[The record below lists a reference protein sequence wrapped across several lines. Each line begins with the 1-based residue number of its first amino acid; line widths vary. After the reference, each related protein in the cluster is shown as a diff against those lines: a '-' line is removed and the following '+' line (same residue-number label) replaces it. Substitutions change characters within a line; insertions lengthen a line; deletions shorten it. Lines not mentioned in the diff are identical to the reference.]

1 MKKFLTLFV
10 MILTIFTIVGC
21 NDPKPTI
28 ETLGTPQNVVLSET
42 GVLSWDPVSNATSYD
57 VTINGKVT
65 NVKTPFYIVTD
76 LTKDFT
82 YSIVAKAEGF
92 NPSIAT
98 EVLTYKAPTITPPK
112 PPVNNIKIGISG
124 TSEVRSGKS
133 VTLKANVTG
142 TENVEV
148 TWAITKGQEYAVID
162 ENGVVSAIELAQ
174 NDGDKLIEVTATSVE
189 DSTVYASK
197 ILTVVNRPELTQA
210 MIDAIANEVYLSFE
224 GYLNISLYPVLASEN
239 AAPEQTYST
248 VIKTA
253 MCTNENGE
261 DYWYGEYENGDTY
274 TTMGLYYKNHNG
286 ITCQVGLSLMN
297 VEQYEPLLD
306 DYGNPINWDEYGLYN
321 NFTNLKVSDFMFNND
336 TWRWEYVG
344 SDSDLD
350 DRMIASANPYDFK
363 TRGFSLIIEEG
374 EIMGIYAKSDY
385 DYTIVEQ
392 YKAIQEL
399 YVAVNYGEKTVVVP
413 TIPTYTYDEEVHGTL
428 KEALE
433 NMNNL
438 ENYTLTYKEIVASY
452 LSTGYTEAGFK
463 ELITENDCYFEPF
476 AVSYNIYGE
485 EVHTPKPL
493 ETYGYHKFSDNL
505 YNAYFN
511 TDTGYKASRA
521 FESSFD
527 NAKPSFAF
535 APEIFR
541 SYYVDEENNTT
552 TYYVEEI
559 MSYVA
564 TTFYYGVGNDI
575 NLYGIFATTGYT
587 SETSSFTPYVVVD
600 NETKYITE
608 AGFYFYLGS
617 IYGVIELYYSDFNET
632 SMPSDI
638 NIEFEQRNVPTS
650 WKELTI
656 QKSLVEGGIEDD
668 VEVNAFEYLKEF
680 YEVENTEEAEKE
692 FEELMP
698 FFGNVLGDSYGF
710 GLTTFH
716 ITSKNVSKQAVAFYY
731 DVPLDLDYTIDS
743 SLEAIEEYLVG
754 LGFVENGAGEFHKD
768 GIWVA
773 PVDSSLDLF
782 IYIWKD

>member
-1 MKKFLTLFV
+1 MKKFLKVFV
-10 MILTIFTIVGC
+10 MILTIFSIVGC
-21 NDPKPTI
+21 KDPEPIK
-28 ETLGTPQNVVLSET
+28 ETLATPTNVSISDT

-57 VTINGKVT
+57 VVINGQT
-65 NVKTPFYIVTD
+65 INVKTPFYIVTD

-82 YSIVAKAEGF
+82 YSVIAKADGY
-92 NPSIAT
+92 NSSLASN
-98 EVLTYKAPTITPPK
+98 VLTYKAPTIIPPK

-124 TSEVRSGKS
+124 STEVRSGKS
-133 VTLKANVTG
+133 ITLKANVTG
-142 TENVEV
+142 TENTEV
-148 TWAITKGQEYAVID
+148 LWKITKGSEYAVID
-162 ENGVVSAIELAQ
+162 EFGKLTAVELAQ
-174 NDGDKLIEVTATSVE
+174 NAGDKVIEVTATSVE
-189 DSTVYASK
+189 DSTVKATK

-210 MIDAIANEVYLSFE
+210 MIDVIANEKYISFE

-239 AAPEQTYST
+239 ALPEQTYST

-253 MCTNENGE
+253 MCTNDQGE

-297 VEQYEPLLD
+297 VEEYEPLLD
-306 DYGNPINWDEYGLYN
+306 DYGNPIEWKNYGLYN
-321 NFTNLKVSDFMFNND
+321 NFTNLKVSDFSFNND

-344 SDSDLD
+344 SDKFLD

-363 TRGFSLIIEEG
+363 TQGFSLIIEEG

-385 DYTIVEQ
+385 DYTILEQ

-399 YVAVNYGEKTVVVP
+399 YVAVNYGEKTVEVP
-413 TIPTYTYDEEVHGTL
+413 TIPTYTYDEEVHGAL

-433 NMNNL
+433 KMNNL

-476 AVSYNIYGE
+476 DVSYNIYGE
-485 EVHTPKPL
+485 EVHTPKPK
-493 ETYGYHKFSDNL
+493 ESYGYHKFSDNL

-511 TDTGYKASRA
+511 SDEGYKASRA

-527 NAKPSFAF
+527 TAKPTFAF

-617 IYGVIELYYSDFNET
+617 IYGVIELYYSDFDET
-632 SMPSDI
+632 SLPEDV
-638 NIEFEQRNVPTS
+638 NIEFTQRNVPTS

-656 QKSLVEGGIEDD
+656 QKSVVEGGIDDD
-668 VEVNAFEYLKEF
+668 VEVNALEYLTEF
-680 YEVENTEEAEKE
+680 YGIENTPEALEA
-692 FEELMP
+692 FEETMP
-698 FFGNVLGDSYGF
+698 FFGDVLGDSYGF

-716 ITSKNVSKQAVAFYY
+716 ITSKNVSKAAVAFYY

-743 SLEAIEEYLVG
+743 SLEAIEEYLIG
-754 LGFVENGAGEFHKD
+754 MGFVENGAGEYYKD

>member
-1 MKKFLTLFV
+1 MKKFLTVFV
-10 MILTIFTIVGC
+10 MILTIFSIVGC
-21 NDPKPTI
+21 KDPEPIK
-28 ETLGTPQNVVLSET
+28 ETLATPTNVSISDT
-42 GVLSWDPVSNATSYD
+42 GVLSWDPVLNATSYD
-57 VTINGKVT
+57 VVIDDQTI

-82 YSIVAKAEGF
+82 YSVIAKADGY
-92 NPSIAT
+92 NSSLASN
-98 EVLTYKAPTITPPK
+98 VLTYKAPTIIPPK
-112 PPVNNIKIGISG
+112 PPVNDIKIGISG
-124 TSEVRSGKS
+124 STEVRSGKS
-133 VTLKANVTG
+133 ITLKANVTG
-142 TENVEV
+142 TENTEV
-148 TWAITKGQEYAVID
+148 LWKITKGSEYAVID
-162 ENGVVSAIELAQ
+162 KFGKLTAVELAQ
-174 NDGDKLIEVTATSVE
+174 NAGDKVIEVTATSVE
-189 DSTVYASK
+189 DSTVKATK

-210 MIDAIANEVYLSFE
+210 MIDVIANEKYISFE
-224 GYLNISLYPVLASEN
+224 GYLNISLYPVLSSEN
-239 AAPEQTYST
+239 ALPEQTYST

-253 MCTNENGE
+253 MCTNDQGE

-306 DYGNPINWDEYGLYN
+306 DYGNPIEWKNYGLYN
-321 NFTNLKVSDFMFNND
+321 NFTNLKVSDFSFNND

-344 SDSDLD
+344 SDKFLD

-363 TRGFSLIIEEG
+363 TQGFSLIIEEG

-385 DYTIVEQ
+385 DYTILEQ

-399 YVAVNYGEKTVVVP
+399 YVAVNYGEKTVEVP
-413 TIPTYTYDEEVHGTL
+413 TIPTYTYDEEVHGAL

-433 NMNNL
+433 KMNNL

-476 AVSYNIYGE
+476 DVSYNIYGE
-485 EVHTPKPL
+485 EVHTPKPK
-493 ETYGYHKFSDNL
+493 ESYGYHKFSDNL

-511 TDTGYKASRA
+511 SDEGYKASRA

-527 NAKPSFAF
+527 TAKPTFAF

-564 TTFYYGVGNDI
+564 TTFYYGVGNEI

-617 IYGVIELYYSDFNET
+617 IYGVIELYYSDFDET
-632 SMPSDI
+632 NLPEDV
-638 NIEFEQRNVPTS
+638 NIEFTQRSVPTS

-656 QKSLVEGGIEDD
+656 QKSVVEGGIDDD
-668 VEVNAFEYLKEF
+668 VEVNALEYLTEF
-680 YEVENTEEAEKE
+680 YGIENTPEALEA
-692 FEELMP
+692 FEETMP
-698 FFGNVLGDSYGF
+698 FFGDVLGDSYGF

-716 ITSKNVSKQAVAFYY
+716 ITSKNVSKAAVAFYY

-743 SLEAIEEYLVG
+743 SLEAIEEYLIG
-754 LGFVENGAGEFHKD
+754 MGFVENGAGEYYKD

-782 IYIWKD
+782 VYIWKD